1 MASFNVQL
9 DHQQTRESAAE
20 KLRDFSGVVLSDLP
34 AGVTDVSEK
43 WNDDGSLEFAFKA
56 MGMQLKGTMIIGGD
70 NVTVDGTMPFAALP
84 FRGAIEEKILE
95 KLQTALV

>member
-9 DHQQTRESAAE
+9 DHQQTQESAAE
-20 KLRDFSGVVLSDLP
+20 KLRNFSSVVLSDLP
-34 AGVTDVSEK
+34 TGISDVNEQ

-56 MGMQLKGTMIIGGD
+56 MGMQLKGTMTVGGD

-84 FRGAIEEKILE
+84 FRGAIESQIREQ
-95 KLQTALV
+95 LQTALA

>member
-20 KLRDFSGVVLSDLP
+20 KLREFSSVVLSDLP
-34 AGVTDVSEK
+34 TGISDVSEQ

-56 MGMQLKGTMIIGGD
+56 MGMQLTGTMSVGGE

-84 FRGAIEEKILE
+84 FRGAIESQIREQLK
-95 KLQTALV
+95 TALG